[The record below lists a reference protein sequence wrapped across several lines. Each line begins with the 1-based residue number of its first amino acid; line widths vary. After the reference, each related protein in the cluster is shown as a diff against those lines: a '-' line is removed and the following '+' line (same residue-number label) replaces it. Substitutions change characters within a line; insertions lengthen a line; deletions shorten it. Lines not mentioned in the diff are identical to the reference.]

1 MKEDK
6 SIKRIVN
13 TDMPCDIT
21 KLNQYLIERARHI
34 NEAIKAAREEYRK
47 RFNTGFYV
55 GDILSF
61 MVSPEWA
68 FKDNLDNLLSIAK
81 GNTIA
86 GIFLEHNSLN
96 DLNKV
101 ISKDNKIDEL
111 DKLCYR
117 LKKQKEEEARLKM
130 MAFLFIIR
138 NGFED
143 EFCAFNA
150 NYHGNVKED
159 LQREF
164 ERIYG
169 NGARFN

>member
-6 SIKRIVN
+6 PMKSVSISNKQC
-13 TDMPCDIT
+13 DMEE
-21 KLNQYLIERARHI
+21 LNQYLIERARHI

-55 GDILSF
+55 VDILSF
-61 MVSPEWA
+61 MVSPEWS
-68 FKDNLDNLLSIAK
+68 FKDNLDNLLSIAE

-86 GIFLEHNSLN
+86 GIFLEHSSLN

-111 DKLCYR
+111 GNLCYL